1 MRQDGICEHKFKHHV
16 VLGEVTDSGAGEG
29 NIQGEPGERQV
40 SESKEILE
48 RKSTMMG
55 ACQRDIGAK

>member
-1 MRQDGICEHKFKHHV
+1 MRQDGICKHKLRHHV
-16 VLGEVTDSGAGEG
+16 VLGEMTDSGAGED
-29 NIQGEPGERQV
+29 IQGEPEQLEV

-48 RKSTMMG
+48 RKSTKMGG